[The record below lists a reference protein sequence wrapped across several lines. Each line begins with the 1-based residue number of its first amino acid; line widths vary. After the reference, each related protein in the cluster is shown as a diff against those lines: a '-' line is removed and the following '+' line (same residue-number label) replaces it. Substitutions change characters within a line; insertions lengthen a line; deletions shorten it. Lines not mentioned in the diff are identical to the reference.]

1 MASSDQPK
9 LKPFP
14 VFRTDEEAE
23 HFIDTADLSEYDFS
37 QFKPA
42 RFELRKK
49 DARVNMRL
57 PTPLLERVKAVA
69 EKENV
74 PYQRLIRDL
83 IEQGLARKDRRA
95 S

>member
-1 MASSDQPK
+1 MTQRATSRG
-9 LKPFP
+9 KPFP
-14 VFRTDEEAE
+14 ILRTDEEAE
-23 HFIDTADLSEYDFS
+23 HFIETADLSEYDFS
-37 QFKPA
+37 TLKPV

-57 PTPLLERVKAVA
+57 PTPLLARVKAVA
-69 EKENV
+69 EEENV

>member
-1 MASSDQPK
+1 MTQHATPK
-9 LKPFP
+9 GKPFP
-14 VFRTDEEAE
+14 ILRTDEEAE
-23 HFIDTADLSEYDFS
+23 HFIETADLSEYDFS
-37 QFKPA
+37 TLKPA